1 MAPLLRRLSERKI
14 VQWTVAYLAA
24 AWVGLEAFDLVA
36 EQFQWPLWVRQ
47 GATVVVAFGLLITL
61 VLAWKHGERG
71 RQRVSGSEVVLVGV
85 LLTSAGLGVV
95 LLRGRSH
102 DAAPGDTSTASVAWQ
117 RDTPPERSL
126 AVLPCRDLSV
136 GGDREYFA
144 NGLAEEL
151 TTRLAAIRGVR
162 VAARTSAF
170 SFKDSGA
177 DLATIA
183 DALNVRNVLECSVMW
198 EEGQVRISAQLVDAV
213 EGFERWGRSYDRAVE
228 SVLAVHGEIAL
239 AVASA
244 LEVELGGTEQQR
256 IGRRG
261 TDSQDA
267 HRAYLRGLT
276 AHWSTPWSLESQL
289 RSLDYANEAI
299 EADSTFASA
308 WALLASIYTGLG
320 NFWARPPAEV
330 YPEAEEAALRA
341 LALDENLAWAHGT
354 LGWTKLSYSFD
365 WDGAER
371 EFRSAIAL
379 GPSESVGYHG
389 LNFALAA
396 QGQFG
401 EAMEAAQEALALD
414 PLALWPRIGLFELR
428 YKMGEYGATIHDLE
442 AQRGSGADDPLSLV
456 YLGLAQARTGAADAA
471 LASASRAEAMAPGDP
486 VITALVADIHAIA
499 GDAAAARER
508 VSRIEAAAASGTGP
522 APSGNLAMVY
532 AALGDAD
539 RAFEWLGRAV
549 DEFDSIVFS
558 LQYPEFLPLRSD
570 PRFRDLLTRVG
581 LPAGAYP
588 AL

>member
-1 MAPLLRRLSERKI
+1 MAPRWQRLNERKV

-24 AWVGLEAFDLVA
+24 AWLGLEAFDLVA
-36 EQFQWPLWVRQ
+36 EQFQLPLWVRQ
-47 GATVVVAFGLLITL
+47 GATVVVLFGLLITL

-85 LLTSAGLGVV
+85 LLASAALSVV
-95 LLRGRSH
+95 LLRDRSR
-102 DAAPGDTSTASVAWQ
+102 DLAPGDTLTASVAWQ

-136 GGDREYFA
+136 EGDQEYFA
-144 NGLAEEL
+144 SGLAEEL
-151 TTRLAAIRGVR
+151 TTQLAAIRGVR

-198 EEGQVRISAQLVDAV
+198 EGGRVRISAQLVDAV

-228 SVLAVHGEIAL
+228 STLAVHGEIAI

-244 LEVELGGTEQQR
+244 LEVELRGVEQEL

-261 TDSQDA
+261 TNSQDA
-267 HRAYLRGLT
+267 HRSYLRGLN
-276 AHWSTPWSLESQL
+276 AHWRTPWSVENQL

-308 WALLASIYTGLG
+308 WALLASTYIGLG
-320 NFWARPPAEV
+320 NFRVRPPAEV
-330 YPEAEEAALRA
+330 YPKAEEAALRA
-341 LALDENLAWAHGT
+341 LALDGNLAWAHGT

-365 WDGAER
+365 WEGAER

-396 QGQFG
+396 QGQFE
-401 EAMEAAQEALALD
+401 EAMEAAEEALALD
-414 PLALWPRIGLFELR
+414 PLALWPRVGLFELR
-428 YKMGEYGATIHDLE
+428 YKMGQFAETIRDLE
-442 AQRGSGADDPLSLV
+442 VQLGSEADDPLSLV
-456 YLGLAQARTGAADAA
+456 YLGQAQARTGAVDEAI
-471 LASASRAEAMAPGDP
+471 ASASRAEVMAQGDP
-486 VITALVADIHAIA
+486 VITLLVAGIYAVA
-499 GDAAAARER
+499 GDTATALER
-508 VSRIEAAAASGTGP
+508 ASRMEAAATSGTGP
-522 APSGNLAMVY
+522 VLPGHLAMVY

-539 RAFEWLGRAV
+539 RAFEWLSRAV
-549 DEFDSIVFS
+549 DEFDSIVFC
-558 LQYPEFLPLRSD
+558 LHYPEFRPLRSD
-570 PRFRDLLTRVG
+570 PRFQDLLTRVG
-581 LPAGAYP
+581 LPRGAYP
-588 AL
+588 